1 MRLMRYPQPL
11 VTGLL
16 VACGI
21 LAGAWNAG
29 ARTTTLPIRN
39 SPVHTAARVTTG
51 VSAASQQQCVDAC
64 RKGIEAIEAFCRT
77 IPDARARGA
86 CWAARFSMNA
96 CIGFCY
102 WYY

>member
-1 MRLMRYPQPL
+1 MRLMRYQQL
-11 VTGLL
+11 VVTGLL
-16 VACGI
+16 VAFG
-21 LAGAWNAG
+21 LSAGAWNAD
-29 ARTTTLPIRN
+29 ARTITLPIRN
-39 SPVHTAARVTTG
+39 IPGQTAARVTMG

-77 IPDARARGA
+77 IPDVRARGA

-96 CIGFCY
+96 CIGLCY